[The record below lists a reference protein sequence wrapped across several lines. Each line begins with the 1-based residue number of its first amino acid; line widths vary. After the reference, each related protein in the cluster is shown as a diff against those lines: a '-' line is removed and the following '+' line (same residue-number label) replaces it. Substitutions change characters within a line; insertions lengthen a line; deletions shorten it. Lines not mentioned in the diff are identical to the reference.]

1 MEKTQSRFTYVIF
14 IIYSIFQCL
23 SYINI
28 GIIEHVVFGLFLV
41 SVLFSNYSNIF
52 VQKKY
57 TFFGIFLFY
66 YFFTSI
72 IGANISIA
80 FNRSIVMMELF
91 SPILMFDIARKDKHF
106 SMIPVI
112 VLLGILIADVIG
124 ANAII
129 ATVSEVGL
137 RHTTSEAND
146 EHDTIF
152 KNVFSIIYVS
162 SILVPFCLF
171 LVKIYW
177 SQKKKIICVGI
188 AAIALFLGIF
198 VMKALFMTAVLIMI
212 GGVYMYVMSNQNH
225 LFVKTTVL
233 VLLILFGFLALF
245 EPLLSIVGELENSI
259 FYTQKLTEIYHSISG
274 NLNEAEDASSRSDLV
289 QSSFRTF
296 IEFPLGCNYAI
307 YDISDSKRLGVG
319 GHSEWLD
326 FLALYGIFSLLL
338 FYFLWTAIKE
348 QFFITKER
356 ITLILFCIIGFV
368 NPVLFYMTNLFVF
381 YLIPITIINAKRS
394 FITDYNY

>member
-1 MEKTQSRFTYVIF
+1 MEKIQSRFTYIVFVIF
-14 IIYSIFQCL
+14 SILQCL
-23 SYINI
+23 SYINV
-28 GIIEHVVFGLFLV
+28 GIIEHIVFGLFLS
-41 SVLFSNYSNIF
+41 SVLFSNYRKIL

-57 TFFGIFLFY
+57 KFFGIFLFY

-80 FNRSIVMMELF
+80 FNRSVVMVELF
-91 SPILMFDIARKDKHF
+91 SPILMFDIARKDKYF

-112 VLLGILIADVIG
+112 VLLGVLIADVIG

-129 ATVSEVGL
+129 ATISEVGL
-137 RHTTSEAND
+137 RHTTSGAND

-171 LVKIYW
+171 LLKIYW
-177 SQKKKIICVGI
+177 SQKKKILCAGI

-212 GGVYMYVMSNQNH
+212 GGTYMYVLSNQNH
-225 LFVKTTVL
+225 QFVKTIALTIL
-233 VLLILFGFLALF
+233 VVFGFFSLF
-245 EPLLSIVGELENSI
+245 EPLLSIVGESENSI

-274 NLNEAEDASSRSDLV
+274 NINEAEDASSRSDLV
-289 QSSFRTF
+289 QSSLRTF

-307 YDISDSKRLGVG
+307 HDISDSKKIGVG

-326 FLALYGIFSLLL
+326 ILALYGVFSLLL
-338 FYFLWTAIKE
+338 FSFLWKAIKE
-348 QFFITKER
+348 QYFVTKER
-356 ITLILFCIIGFV
+356 VTLVLFCIIGFV

-381 YLIPITIINAKRS
+381 YLIPITIINSKKPFS
-394 FITDYNY
+394 IY